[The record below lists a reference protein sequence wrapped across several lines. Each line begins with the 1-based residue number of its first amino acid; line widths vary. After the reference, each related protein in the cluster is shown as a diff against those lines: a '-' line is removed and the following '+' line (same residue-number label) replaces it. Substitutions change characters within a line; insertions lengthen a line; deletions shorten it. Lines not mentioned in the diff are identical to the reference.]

1 MKYLNKFAQVY
12 VFRIMHQLKWL
23 IISAVF
29 AIDVSNA
36 QILQPGVN
44 PLAAAGLPFGRR
56 DLRDA
61 AVRIDDVTAQEL
73 ERQTEQEIIASSHWL
88 ANAQVS
94 RDVM

>member
-1 MKYLNKFAQVY
+1 MNIATWILIGVLCEFTVIQAQ
-12 VFRIMHQLKWL
+12 L
-23 IISAVF
+23 I
-29 AIDVSNA
+29 
-36 QILQPGVN
+36 QPGVN
-44 PLAAAGLPFGRR
+44 SFAAGGLPFGRR

-88 ANAQVS
+88 ANAQVN